1 MELMRHAGKAILLA
15 EFLGI
20 HTADPVSGDF
30 SVGAAGIRF
39 ESGEAKEPVRGFA
52 VSGNILSLLRQVTE
66 AGSDFRWFGNVGS
79 PSLAVSEIAVG
90 GE

>member
-1 MELMRHAGKAILLA
+1 MRQAGKGILLA

-20 HTADPVSGDF
+20 HTADPISGDF

-39 ESGEAKEPVRGFA
+39 ERGETKEPVRGFA